1 MTQIYDTIILGGG
14 PAAAAAAIYAARK
27 KMKTVMI
34 AQSIGGQ
41 SVVSNDIQNWIG
53 EPHIAGFDLAQKLE
67 AHLKAYP
74 DILELKIGVEAKNVS
89 AVTSEDGRLCDFL
102 VKVDD
107 GQEYKGRTLIIC
119 TGASR
124 RRLNVPG
131 EKEFAGR
138 GVAYCSTCDAP
149 LFINKDVAVVGGGNA
164 GLESVQDLLMY
175 ANKIYLLENS
185 AALRGDKVT
194 QDIIS
199 QEPKVKIILNA
210 AVKEIVG
217 DKLVSG
223 LKYLDTSSNDEKTL
237 AVQGVFVEIGSMPNS
252 DLIKDL
258 VKLDNFRQIVTDMKY
273 ATTSHVGVFA
283 AGDVTDDPFKQ
294 NNISV
299 GDGVRA
305 ALSAYNYL
313 LDHQKSSSAAG

>member
-199 QEPKVKIILNA
+199 QEPKVEIILNA
-210 AVKEIVG
+210 SVKEIVG
-217 DKLVSG
+217 DKLVNG
-223 LKYLDTSSNDEKTL
+223 LKYLDAASNEEKAL

-313 LDHQKSSSAAG
+313 LDHQKSSPAAG